1 MSEWTDIGEQL
12 QKARES
18 MDLELMDV
26 AHSTRI
32 PLATLK
38 ALEESDYSIF
48 PSPTYARSFLS
59 QYSEFL
65 KVDAHEWV
73 NAFETGDVL
82 SNVNDHGYLQAHS
95 DHIGGHESEPA
106 NAKSSSSREDKKVT
120 GGGSSLLQTFTVFF
134 ITALLI
140 GGGIYA
146 YQKFEPM
153 FSKGSDTETAEET
166 QTPSETVA
174 PSPKV
179 IPSPPV
185 ENTPEEPVSKD
196 PVTAKTDSSLPAPEL
211 LAPTVAVQ
219 NKALPETPDENPV
232 ELVPVEPEPT
242 RPRSGPPPKAMVI
255 EEEDE

>member
-12 QKARES
+12 RKAREN

-38 ALEESDYSIF
+38 ALEESDYSVF

-59 QYSEFL
+59 QYSDFL

-73 NAFETGDVL
+73 DAFETGDVL

-95 DHIGGHESEPA
+95 EHIGGNDPEPT
-106 NAKSSSSREDKKVT
+106 KGKRSQSSSHREEKPSS
-120 GGGSSLLQTFTVFF
+120 GGSSLLQTFTVFF
-134 ITALLI
+134 VTALLI

-146 YQKFEPM
+146 YQKYAPTLSGETD
-153 FSKGSDTETAEET
+153 SDTAELADSTEDEKNT
-166 QTPSETVA
+166 LEKKPA
-174 PSPKV
+174 
-179 IPSPPV
+179 SPPV
-185 ENTPEEPVSKD
+185 EDPESAKPVVVKND
-196 PVTAKTDSSLPAPEL
+196 PAPDK
-211 LAPTVAVQ
+211 AIVVASDPP
-219 NKALPETPDENPV
+219 ASETPSSPSAETV
-232 ELVPVEPEPT
+232 VPAPPK
-242 RPRSGPPPKAMVI
+242 PRSGPPPKALVI